1 MRTFS
6 ETSSECG
13 SRAGFPAAS
22 SSFFV
27 RIADF
32 VRARWAASSSRRRA
46 RTSMLARR
54 AARGWRTSMGLG
66 LVDLDAN
73 KGQHVQRSDEKESRI
88 SEYHQE
94 KTIEN
99 YRERL

>member
-1 MRTFS
+1 
-6 ETSSECG
+6 
-13 SRAGFPAAS
+13 
-22 SSFFV
+22 
-27 RIADF
+27 
-32 VRARWAASSSRRRA
+32 
-46 RTSMLARR
+46 
-54 AARGWRTSMGLG
+54 MGLG